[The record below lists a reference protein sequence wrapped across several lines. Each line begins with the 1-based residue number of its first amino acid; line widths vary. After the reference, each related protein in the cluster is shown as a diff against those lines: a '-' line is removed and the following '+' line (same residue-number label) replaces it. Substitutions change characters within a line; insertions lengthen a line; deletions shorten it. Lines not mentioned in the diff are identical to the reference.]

1 MPATAEVVVA
11 EEVAAPP
18 LGSPGDSGTLAE
30 GPLGILSLIAERA
43 EPKGKAPIEVVNL
56 SGSNDGARSVGASEG
71 ASHRSTLFPS
81 EDAQKVMDKLP
92 LLAPFF
98 APRPSL
104 RELVEPLTQVCR
116 VVGDTD
122 LVAEVSRLEGVDL
135 GIALEWAAYQFI
147 VLARSATTSY
157 DNECDHLKDKAANLR
172 YLLAD
177 SQEKASNLEDALQ
190 QEQGRWAAFEVEAKN
205 VQTKWGA
212 LVAEV
217 QKLQAQKAILEKRTS
232 KLTYSNSKL
241 KLSVES
247 LLAERSKCDGWWSKP
262 WTSFETSW
270 STSARPTLRLL
281 PLRTSSWPVD

>member
-18 LGSPGDSGTLAE
+18 LGSPGDSGAEFLQMFEYTSSPVQSPTSTGIGTLAE
-30 GPLGILSLIAERA
+30 GPLGILSLVAERA
-43 EPKGKAPIEVVNL
+43 EPKGKAPIEV
-56 SGSNDGARSVGASEG
+56 
-71 ASHRSTLFPS
+71 
-81 EDAQKVMDKLP
+81 
-92 LLAPFF
+92 
-98 APRPSL
+98 
-104 RELVEPLTQVCR
+104 
-116 VVGDTD
+116 
-122 LVAEVSRLEGVDL
+122 
-135 GIALEWAAYQFI
+135 
-147 VLARSATTSY
+147 
-157 DNECDHLKDKAANLR
+157 DKAANLR

-241 KLSVES
+241 KSSVES
-247 LLAERSKCDGWWSKP
+247 LLAERSKDI
-262 WTSFETSW
+262 TVLE
-270 STSARPTLRLL
+270 
-281 PLRTSSWPVD
+281 